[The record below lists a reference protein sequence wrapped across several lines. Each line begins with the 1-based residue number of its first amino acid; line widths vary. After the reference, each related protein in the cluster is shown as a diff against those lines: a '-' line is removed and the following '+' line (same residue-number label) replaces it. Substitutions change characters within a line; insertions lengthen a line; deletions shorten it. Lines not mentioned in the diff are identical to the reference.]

1 MESYL
6 ETIQN
11 ENTKKAF
18 MVVMMKLREYEQ
30 KIGKLYTEF
39 TKDDID
45 NFIKTK
51 YRKTSETTLA
61 NTISHLKNLYKFIDK
76 EEIVEHLSLNYIRE
90 ITLYKKHEFYSPDEI
105 KSLVEQ
111 LHNAQDK
118 ALVMLVYLGLYDEN
132 FDTIRH
138 LKESQI
144 KDGYI
149 ELDKNKKIVI
159 TDYIQNILYEA
170 MNETFSYKYIER
182 YPKDINAIV
191 QLKEN
196 TGYLFRAKKIK
207 NAKKDVISVISL
219 KKKFGT
225 FAKYLR
231 EENFSPIT
239 IKNSKII
246 YDLVKM
252 ELESN
257 NGFDINQIELKRIC
271 KEENKKNCIEQ
282 LNVNKKEIKNKIIR
296 EIFNNKDLFVG
307 E

>member
-1 MESYL
+1 MKKYW
-6 ETIQN
+6 ETISN

-18 MVVMMKLREYEQ
+18 MVVLTKLEEYETVIN
-30 KIGKLYTEF
+30 KNYIDF
-39 TKDDID
+39 TNDDID

-51 YRKTSETTLA
+51 YRKSSETTLA
-61 NTISHLKNLYKFIDK
+61 NVISHLKNLYKFIGKKDA
-76 EEIVEHLSLNYIRE
+76 VEHLSLNYIRS
-90 ITLYKKHEFYSPDEI
+90 IMMYKKHEFYSPEELRNLI
-105 KSLVEQ
+105 EQ
-111 LHNAQDK
+111 LHNYQDK

-132 FDTIRH
+132 FNTIRH

-149 ELDKNKKIVI
+149 ELNNGKKLMI
-159 TDYIQNILYEA
+159 TDYVQDILEKA
-170 MNETFSYKYIER
+170 MKETYAYKYIER

-207 NAKKDVISVISL
+207 NAKEDVISVISL

-231 EENFSPIT
+231 EDSFSPVT

-257 NGFDINQIELKRIC
+257 DGFDINQIELKRIC
-271 KEENKKNCIEQ
+271 KEENKKTCIEQ
-282 LNVNKKEIKNKIIR
+282 LNVNKKEIKNKIIK
-296 EIFNNKDLFVG
+296 EIFGNKDLFVG
-307 E
+307 